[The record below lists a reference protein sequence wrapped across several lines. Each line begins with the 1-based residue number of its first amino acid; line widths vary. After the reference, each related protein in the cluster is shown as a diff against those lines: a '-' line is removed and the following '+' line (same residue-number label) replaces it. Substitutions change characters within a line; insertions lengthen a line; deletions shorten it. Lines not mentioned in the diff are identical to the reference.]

1 MCKDL
6 KLIALA
12 IDENFSEFLTFL
24 ASTLWGRGVFTF
36 SLVKF
41 YHLTAS
47 RASKIMP

>member
-24 ASTLWGRGVFTF
+24 ASTLGVGEFLHF
-36 SLVKF
+36 PSLNF
-41 YHLTAS
+41 IT
-47 RASKIMP
+47 